1 MLVKDVMTKDLVVAE
16 MDYTLTV
23 VEKIMDTKKINHI
36 FVLDT
41 GVLRGVISDGDVKRR
56 KSFLAGKDISSA
68 SDDNTLLLKAHQFMS
83 RSIVS
88 IDENTPVKDAIDKML
103 ENHIHCLPVMNS
115 RDRLAGVVTT
125 SDFLRA
131 MRNLL

>member
-1 MLVKDVMTKDLVVAE
+1 MLVKDIMTTELIVAE
-16 MDYTLTV
+16 MDYTLSV
-23 VEKIMDTKKINHI
+23 IEKIMDTNKINHI
-36 FVLDT
+36 FVLDA

-68 SDDNTLLLKAHQFMS
+68 TDDNTLFLKAHQFMS
-83 RSIVS
+83 RSLVS
-88 IDENTPVKDAIDKML
+88 ISEDTTVKEAVETML
-103 ENHIHCLPVMNS
+103 ENHIHCLPVMNN

-131 MRNLL
+131 LKKLL